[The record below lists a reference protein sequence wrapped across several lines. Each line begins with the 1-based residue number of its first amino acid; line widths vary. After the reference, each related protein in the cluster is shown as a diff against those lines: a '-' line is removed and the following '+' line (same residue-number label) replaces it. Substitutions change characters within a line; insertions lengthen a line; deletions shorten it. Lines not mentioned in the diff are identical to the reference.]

1 MEASYRDQFFEA
13 RDGLRLYAR
22 DYPGDNP
29 TSPTVLCLP
38 GLTRNSADFADLAH
52 ELAPR
57 FRVLAADLRGRGRS
71 ARDPDWHHYQPA
83 VYLDDVL
90 RLLDHQQVTRVAV
103 IGTSL
108 GGLLAMMLGATHRAR
123 IAGIV
128 LNDIGPEIDPR
139 GATRIR
145 EYAGRIGPAQD
156 WVEAVGQLRS
166 IYGAAW
172 PGLTAERWS
181 VLARRSYRENAAG
194 VPELD
199 YDPMIGEALRQ
210 APATSADLWPLW
222 MALKSLPVLSIRGEL
237 SDILAASTVER
248 MRREKPDLE
257 VLQVANR
264 GHVPLLDEPGCL
276 DAIERFLRGLSSR
289 EPDRG

>member
-1 MEASYRDQFFEA
+1 VDASYRDLFFAA

-22 DYPGDNP
+22 DYPGGSP
-29 TSPTVLCLP
+29 SSPTVLCLA
-38 GLTRNSADFADLAH
+38 GLTRNSADFADLCSK
-52 ELAPR
+52 LAPR
-57 FRVLAADLRGRGRS
+57 FRVLAVELRGRGRS

-90 RLLDHQQVTRVAV
+90 ALLDQQLITRVAV

-108 GGLLAMMLGATHRAR
+108 GGLLAMMLGAAHAAR

-139 GATRIR
+139 GAARIR
-145 EYAGRIGPAQD
+145 EYAGRVPPART
-156 WVEAVGQLRS
+156 WAEAAEQLRS

-172 PGLTAERWS
+172 PGLSSERWA
-181 VLARRSYRENAAG
+181 VLARGSYRENAAG

-199 YDPMIGEALRQ
+199 YDPAIGEALRQ
-210 APATSADLWPLW
+210 SPAVTADLWPLW
-222 MALKSLPVLSIRGEL
+222 AALKRMPVLSIRGEL

-248 MRREKPDLE
+248 MRREKPDLQ

-264 GHVPLLDEPGCL
+264 GHVPLLDEPGCIE
-276 DAIERFLRGLSSR
+276 AIEHFLLGVQFARN
-289 EPDRG
+289 